1 MPVNKGWIP
10 NMSLSSRRAFL
21 GTLGA
26 AAVVFPE
33 LGSCSIRLGADL
45 AAAAPAAGQ
54 AAASYD
60 LLIKGGRVIDASQKL
75 SADRD
80 VAIANGKIA
89 AVAAN
94 IPAAQ
99 AKDVFDARG
108 KLVTPGLINVH
119 AHLYRYGNSITVD
132 PEPVGFPAGV
142 TTAIDA
148 GSAGANT
155 FLGFR

>member
-1 MPVNKGWIP
+1 
-10 NMSLSSRRAFL
+10 MSRSSRRAFL

-26 AAVVFPE
+26 ATAALPE
-33 LGSCSIRLGADL
+33 LGSTIRFGVDL

-60 LLIKGGRVIDASQKL
+60 LLIRGGRVIDASQSL
-75 SADRD
+75 SAERD

-99 AKDVFDARG
+99 AKEVFDARG
-108 KLVTPGLINVH
+108 KLVTPGLINGH
-119 AHLYRYGNSITVD
+119 AHLYRHGNALTVG
-132 PEPVGFPAGV
+132 PEPGG
-142 TTAIDA
+142 
-148 GSAGANT
+148 
-155 FLGFR
+155 